1 MLQQLVAYNQA
12 EMCYNTCIMST
23 NLTSIDITTLKPS
36 DLFRIVEE
44 VKTTKTPRILK
55 RDSEP
60 AAMLMPVGTTVKSK
74 KKRAKTKADYEAFR
88 SAAGGWKD
96 VDTDRDAIPIVV

>member
-1 MLQQLVAYNQA
+1 
-12 EMCYNTCIMST
+12 MST

-60 AAMLMPVGTTVKSK
+60 AAMLMPVATAIKPKNSEE
-74 KKRAKTKADYEAFR
+74 KRKRIILLGLYLEARIRFWESR
-88 SAAGGWKD
+88 
-96 VDTDRDAIPIVV
+96 RFC